1 MDEKKAKHLV
11 LQLINAA
18 YEAGI
23 FSVKANKPMKKH
35 WQEKA
40 MKIRDNIVYHLKR
53 EQNDTTS

>member
-11 LQLINAA
+11 MQLINAA

-23 FSVKANKPMKKH
+23 YSVKPDKSMKKH

-40 MKIRDNIVYHLKR
+40 MKIRDNIIYHLTRDK
-53 EQNDTTS
+53 NGN